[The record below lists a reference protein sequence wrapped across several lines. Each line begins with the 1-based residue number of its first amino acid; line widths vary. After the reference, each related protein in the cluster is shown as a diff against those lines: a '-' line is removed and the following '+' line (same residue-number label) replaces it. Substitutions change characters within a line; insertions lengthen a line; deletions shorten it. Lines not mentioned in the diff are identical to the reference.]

1 MIPGEIFP
9 AEGTITLNAASDS
22 MVVMVANTGDRPIQV
37 GSHYHFAETNSAL
50 AFDRALARGMRL
62 DIAKVIRTEEPQPQ
76 VCEVVQVKMTYL
88 STQGTTE
95 TLSYLKLADVCVSN
109 G

>member
-1 MIPGEIFP
+1 MTRYNLSLASLMAICVLSSSPLLADEN
-9 AEGTITLNAASDS
+9 AESTAYT
-22 MVVMVANTGDRPIQV
+22 
-37 GSHYHFAETNSAL
+37 Y
-50 AFDRALARGMRL
+50 GMKL

-95 TLSYLKLADVCVSN
+95 TVSYLKLADVCVSN

>member
-1 MIPGEIFP
+1 MKLCNGLIAGLLGICVLNSSPLLAKEHGETT
-9 AEGTITLNAASDS
+9 AYTYGMNLN
-22 MVVMVANTGDRPIQV
+22 
-37 GSHYHFAETNSAL
+37 
-50 AFDRALARGMRL
+50 
-62 DIAKVIRTEEPQPQ
+62 IAKVIRTEEPQPQ

-95 TLSYLKLADVCVSN
+95 TVSYLKLADVCVSN